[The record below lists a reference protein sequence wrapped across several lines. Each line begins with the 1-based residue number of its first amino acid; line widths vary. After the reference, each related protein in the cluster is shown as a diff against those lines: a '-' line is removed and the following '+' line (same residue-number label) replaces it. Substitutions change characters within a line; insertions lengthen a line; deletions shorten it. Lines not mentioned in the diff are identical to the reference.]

1 MVDIELLI
9 QDLGLPERAA
19 VEGAFKAA
27 ATILAG
33 AVCVGAECLAAV
45 PAVAFPL
52 LMARMTSSLLIS
64 PPLDVPEVLV
74 REDKKEKRRKRG

>member
-19 VEGAFKAA
+19 VEGAFTAA
-27 ATILAG
+27 ATVLAG

-45 PAVAFPL
+45 KAP
-52 LMARMTSSLLIS
+52 SSAALS
-64 PPLDVPEVLV
+64 GRP
-74 REDKKEKRRKRG
+74 RS